1 MYLITGEYGT
11 PLKDILK
18 IFGNV
23 NIPIIE
29 CRTRYK
35 DENESYC
42 QRDDLFGFC
51 EYKDGK
57 LLSLDGDTYSLE
69 NLYTEWELILNYT
82 KPEDYI
88 DRLIVWQSGRLTNNY
103 DEFLNN

>member
-18 IFGNV
+18 IFGNA

-29 CRTRYK
+29 CRTYYEDK
-35 DENESYC
+35 DDPC
-42 QRDDLFGFC
+42 GKRDDLFGFC

-69 NLYTEWELILNYT
+69 DLYTKWELVVNYD
-82 KPEDYI
+82 KEDYV
-88 DRLIVWQSGRLTNNY
+88 DRLIVWQIGRLTNNY
-103 DEFLNN
+103 EEFLNN